1 MSPECGEERHLAD
14 ECNKVDKQFL
24 DHFPQKTISAQD
36 KLKNQQDEFSKKLQE
51 QQLIMEQRLQEQ
63 QTMFEQR
70 LQQLQA
76 HQKENRNSLGKLW
89 KFTIFI
95 ISVVLV
101 LNLGQDHSLLQ
112 DLVNVTQT
120 LNNTVIDLSRKI
132 ELLENETREDKAE
145 FRDKFQSQET
155 TLNRLV
161 DSKSKQNICPGSNL
175 DYPAT
180 SCQQILN
187 CNLSS
192 SSGYYWIKSS
202 DSNTTHMY
210 CSMNRVCGGVSGGW
224 MRVADLDMRNNSHRC
239 LSGLRERV
247 HSDKRLCSKNIDD
260 DIHGGCSHTVF
271 KVNDINYDRVCGKII
286 AYQFGGSDSFGL
298 HPPSTR
304 SIDKNYLDG
313 ISLTYSMN
321 PRTHIWS
328 FVSAL
333 DEVGSIHHS
342 NCPCTNI
349 SLAAYATLPPDF
361 VRNDYFC
368 DTGSTKRYMLG
379 HFYADDPLWDGAGCG
394 PTNFCCSLNNP
405 PWFFKQLQSSTSENI
420 EMRVCCDYSRFDEDV
435 YIEQIEIYVS

>member
-1 MSPECGEERHLAD
+1 MATSSLSTAQESRVVVCEQCHQNVERDSLERHLAD

-76 HQKENRNSLGKLW
+76 HLTNFEKRLQQLQAHQKENRNSLGKLW

-95 ISVVLV
+95 IGVVLV

-120 LNNTVIDLSRKI
+120 LNNTVIDLRRKI
-132 ELLENETREDKAE
+132 ELLENETQEDKAE
-145 FRDKFQSQET
+145 FRDKFESQET

-161 DSKSKQNICPGSNL
+161 DSKSKQNICPGSSL
-175 DYPAT
+175 DDPAT
-180 SCQQILN
+180 SCRQILN

-202 DSNTTHMY
+202 DSNITHMY

-224 MRVADLDMRNNSHRC
+224 MRVAELDMRNNSHRC
-239 LSGLRERV
+239 PSGLMERV

-271 KVNDINYDRVCGKII
+271 KVNDINYDECVVR
-286 AYQFGGSDSFGL
+286 L
-298 HPPSTR
+298 LPT
-304 SIDKNYLDG
+304 
-313 ISLTYSMN
+313 SL
-321 PRTHIWS
+321 
-328 FVSAL
+328 
-333 DEVGSIHHS
+333 VGQ
-342 NCPCTNI
+342 
-349 SLAAYATLPPDF
+349 TL
-361 VRNDYFC
+361 
-368 DTGSTKRYMLG
+368 L
-379 HFYADDPLWDGAGCG
+379 
-394 PTNFCCSLNNP
+394 
-405 PWFFKQLQSSTSENI
+405 
-420 EMRVCCDYSRFDEDV
+420 V
-435 YIEQIEIYVS
+435 YIHQVHVPDLLTRTILMVSVLPTA